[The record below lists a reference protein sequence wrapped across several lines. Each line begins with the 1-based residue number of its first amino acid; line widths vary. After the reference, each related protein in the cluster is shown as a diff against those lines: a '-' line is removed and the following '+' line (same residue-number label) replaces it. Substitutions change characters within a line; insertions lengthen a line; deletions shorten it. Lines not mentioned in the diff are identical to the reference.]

1 MAQEREAASHIH
13 SQEAE
18 MNAGAQLTSS
28 SFIQPRTPVHGVV

>member
-18 MNAGAQLTSS
+18 MNAGAQLSPLYVALHRLPS
-28 SFIQPRTPVHGVV
+28 EWFH